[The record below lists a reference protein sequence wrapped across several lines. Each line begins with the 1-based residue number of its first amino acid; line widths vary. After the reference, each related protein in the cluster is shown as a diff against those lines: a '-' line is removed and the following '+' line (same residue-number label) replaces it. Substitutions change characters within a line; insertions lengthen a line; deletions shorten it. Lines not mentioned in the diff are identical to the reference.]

1 MVFLLGNKH
10 KDAQKGPALVRAAG
24 SVQQWPMFLS
34 PSGTAPLHSQYCIWV
49 GYFISHAQALSH
61 VRLFATPWTVARQA
75 PLSTGFPRQEH
86 WSGLPVPSPGDL
98 TKLGIEP
105 ASPASPTSQA
115 VSLLL
120 SCWGGPYFILF
131 FLKKLES
138 CSQAGNNC
146 GGEAARSGLA
156 GLLPLWFALL

>member
-10 KDAQKGPALVRAAG
+10 KDAQKGPGFVRAAS
-24 SVQQWPMFLS
+24 SVQRWPAFLS
-34 PSGTAPLHSQYCIWV
+34 PSGTVPLHSQYCIWV
-49 GYFISHAQALSH
+49 GYFIFHAQALSH
-61 VRLFATPWTVARQA
+61 VRLFVTPRTVARQA
-75 PLSTGFPRQEH
+75 PLSTGFPWQEY

-98 TKLGIEP
+98 TNLGIEP
-105 ASPASPTSQA
+105 ASPASPTLQA

-131 FLKKLES
+131 YLKKLES

-156 GLLPLWFALL
+156 GLLLLWFAFL